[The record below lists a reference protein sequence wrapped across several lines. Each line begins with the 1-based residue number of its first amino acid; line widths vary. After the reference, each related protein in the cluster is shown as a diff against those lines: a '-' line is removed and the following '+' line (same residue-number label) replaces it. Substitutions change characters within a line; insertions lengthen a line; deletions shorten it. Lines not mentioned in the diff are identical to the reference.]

1 MKDEEWADDLQ
12 DGLTDEE
19 LDELEPTAAGDG
31 AQLYEHFRVVVDKGQ
46 DMVRVDR
53 AGHGARGQV
62 PL

>member
-31 AQLYEHFRVVVDKGQ
+31 AVAAHSADHYIQNL
-46 DMVRVDR
+46 
-53 AGHGARGQV
+53 
-62 PL
+62 